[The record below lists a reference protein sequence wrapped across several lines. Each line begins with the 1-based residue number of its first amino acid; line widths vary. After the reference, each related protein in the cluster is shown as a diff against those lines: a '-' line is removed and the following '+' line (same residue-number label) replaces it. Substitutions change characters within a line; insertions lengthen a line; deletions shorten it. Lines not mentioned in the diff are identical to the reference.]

1 MAATSKQQKQYEK
14 FEDDVRVT
22 ISPKSYTWP
31 DGNTTTYVPC
41 AIIGKDEF
49 VELICRNM
57 TATIVAKASVDV
69 GRTMHVKGVVL
80 KSTTKS
86 GNKKIGADR
95 LSDIT
100 PRKPRVDTDT
110 TSD

>member
-1 MAATSKQQKQYEK
+1 MTSTSKQQKQYKK

-41 AIIGKDEF
+41 VIIGEDEF
-49 VELICRNM
+49 VELVCRNM
-57 TATIVAKASVDV
+57 TAKILDKASVDV
-69 GRTMHVKGVVL
+69 GWTMHVKGVVL
-80 KSTTKS
+80 GSTTNS

-100 PRKPRVDTDT
+100 PRKTHVEADTD
-110 TSD
+110 SD